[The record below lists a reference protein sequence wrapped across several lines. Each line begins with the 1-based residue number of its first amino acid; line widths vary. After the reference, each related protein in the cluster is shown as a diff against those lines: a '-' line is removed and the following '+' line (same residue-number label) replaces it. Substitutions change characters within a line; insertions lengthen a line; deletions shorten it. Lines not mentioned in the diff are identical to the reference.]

1 MKKLATALLTTF
13 ALALAPDGSAIAA
26 PPGIKDK
33 KIDIDLKQASI
44 ADVFRVLARFS
55 ERPIVL
61 DPCVTGEL
69 DLRLKNTPIPLVFD
83 ALASQ
88 MKLVYD
94 DNADNIYVRCQETAA
109 IHAGWDHVSLAE
121 ADAPLPD
128 VLDRL
133 ATSAKLTGVDYMTTK
148 RPPVTMTPKDVRL
161 STAMTALGDSTG
173 LRVRVRNNR
182 LVVADGS

>member
-1 MKKLATALLTTF
+1 MKKLVTALLATF

-26 PPGIKDK
+26 PSGIKEA
-33 KIDIDLKQASI
+33 KIDIDLKEASI
-44 ADVFRVLARFS
+44 ANVFRLLAKVS
-55 ERPIVL
+55 GRPIVL
-61 DPCVTGEL
+61 DPCVTGTV
-69 DLRLKNTPIPLVFD
+69 DLRLINTPLPLVFD

-94 DNADNIYVRCQETAA
+94 DNADNVYVRCQEADA

-133 ATSAKLTGVDYMTTK
+133 AASAKLAGVDYKTAK
-148 RPPVTMTPKDVRL
+148 RPPVTMTLKDVRL
-161 STAMTALGDSTG
+161 STAMTALGDTTG
-173 LRVRVRNNR
+173 LHVALRKNR